1 MRMRGDEARQ
11 IAGDKLAD
19 LRGYQRGMKKKI
31 GTGTYRRRK
40 GEDTRLLGDAAEEF
54 QSVDE
59 GQNSMLSPSRNCV
72 RLAGADFYKR
82 KIRLASAR
90 DRF

>member
-31 GTGTYRRRK
+31 GTGEPT
-40 GEDTRLLGDAAEEF
+40 EEGK
-54 QSVDE
+54 E
-59 GQNSMLSPSRNCV
+59 
-72 RLAGADFYKR
+72 
-82 KIRLASAR
+82 KIRVCSATQPR
-90 DRF
+90 NSNR